1 MLLPNRISQ
10 EIPAM
15 DNIKSSN
22 TTQYRSSH
30 LSLLNI
36 NLLVLYLSAGPD
48 GAGREAGRVGEGSG
62 GEVGC

>member
-1 MLLPNRISQ
+1 
-10 EIPAM
+10 M

-48 GAGREAGRVGEGSG
+48 GTGREAGRVGEGSG